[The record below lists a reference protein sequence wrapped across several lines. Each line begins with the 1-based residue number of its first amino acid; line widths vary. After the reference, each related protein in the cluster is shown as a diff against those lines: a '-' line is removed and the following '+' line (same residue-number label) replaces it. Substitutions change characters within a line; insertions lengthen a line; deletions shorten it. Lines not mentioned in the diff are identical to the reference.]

1 MDFPILLLAIIAL
14 AFIFDY
20 INGFHDAAN
29 SIATIVS
36 TKVLTPFQAVVWA
49 AFFNFVA
56 FLIFKDHA
64 VANTIG
70 KTVFKEYITLH
81 VILAGLIAAI
91 IWNLTTWWYG
101 IPSSSS
107 HTLIGGFAGSA
118 ITHAVFMAY
127 KGGTN
132 IPALSNIIDSGKI
145 MQIIMFIFL
154 APLIGM
160 IISMI
165 FTFITI
171 HKNIWVKTFWLLL
184 MCIGVWFGFQ
194 KFEKDKVSENVSKYF
209 KVDKYGHE
217 VSKLKLEVSA
227 LQKNNNDA
235 KTAEEIAK
243 KQEKLND
250 QQSKL
255 DAAKA
260 NVEKLKPIAMQFE
273 SKGGDKVTEE
283 MMQAVDTNPIRFSR
297 IADKLSVFME
307 LDKKQGKIEID
318 PSSEPIYKKD
328 KALYEDVLKPMTKRI
343 PDEGF
348 EKVSADLFTEMQNKG
363 YDLKGKSLEDFRKA
377 IDVDVNKD
385 LKKEL
390 DKADNKILRWALISI
405 FIIFIFAFMYN
416 HFRNDGSTM
425 KTANTMKRLQLLS
438 SAAFSIGHGG
448 NDAQK
453 VMGIIAAALVSAGE
467 ISDIK
472 QMPDWVPLTCYIAI
486 ALGTLSGGWKIIKTM
501 GTKITKVTPLE
512 GVCAETAGAATL
524 FVTEQMGIPVSTTHT
539 ITGSIIGVGATKRLS
554 AVRWG
559 VTLNLLWAWVLTIP
573 ISAIIACIV
582 YLVVS
587 LF

>member
-1 MDFPILLLAIIAL
+1 MEFPILLIAIIAL

-91 IWNLTTWWYG
+91 IWNLLTWWYG

-118 ITHAVFMAY
+118 ITHAVVTAY
-127 KGGTN
+127 QKGTD
-132 IPALSNIIDSGKI
+132 IPALSNIIDSGKVW
-145 MQIIMFIFL
+145 QIILFIFL

-160 IISMI
+160 VISMI

-171 HKNIWVKTFWLLL
+171 HKNIWIKTMWLVLA
-184 MCIGVWFGFQ
+184 CFGVWFGFK
-194 KFEKDKVSENVSKYF
+194 KFEQNKITENISKYF

-217 VSKLKLEVSA
+217 VSKLTLEIDALKSHNDSKLASEISKKEDKLADQEKKLEV
-227 LQKNNNDA
+227 
-235 KTAEEIAK
+235 
-243 KQEKLND
+243 
-250 QQSKL
+250 
-255 DAAKA
+255 AKA
-260 NVEKLKPIAMQFE
+260 SVGQLKPIAIQYE
-273 SKGGDKVTEE
+273 SKGKTVVLDE
-283 MMQAVDTNPIRFSR
+283 MMTATDYNPIIVSR
-297 IADKLSVFME
+297 VADKLGVFLEM
-307 LDKKQGKIEID
+307 DKKAGKAEID
-318 PSSEPIYKKD
+318 PSYESTYKKD
-328 KALYEDVLKPMTKRI
+328 KAFYDDVLKLMTKKI
-343 PDEGF
+343 PEEGF
-348 EKVSADLFTEMQNKG
+348 DKVTTDIYTELVKSG
-363 YDLKGKSLEDFRKA
+363 YNLNGKSLADLQNAVK
-377 IDVDVNKD
+377 VDVKSD
-385 LKKEL
+385 LGKEL
-390 DKADNKILRWALISI
+390 EKGDNKVLRFSLIGILSL
-405 FIIFIFAFMYN
+405 FIIAFMYN
-416 HFRNDGSTM
+416 HFRKDGSAV
-425 KTANTMKRLQLLS
+425 KTANSLKRLQLVS

-453 VMGIIAAALVSAGE
+453 VMGIIAAALVSAGQ
-467 ISDIK
+467 ITDIK
-472 QMPDWVPLTCYIAI
+472 QMPDWVPLSCYIAI

-501 GTKITKVTPLE
+501 GTKITKVSPLE
-512 GVCAETAGAATL
+512 GVCAETAGATTL

-559 VTLNLLWAWVLTIP
+559 VTINLLWAWILTIP
-573 ISAIIACIV
+573 ISAIVAGIT
-582 YLVVS
+582 YLLVTAFS
-587 LF
+587 